1 MTVTID
7 GSAGITTPGVTDS
20 AALALT
26 GTGSKVTGDF
36 TNATVANRNS
46 FQTSTTNGSTGIY
59 ALPNGSSTAA
69 SWQATNNADPTN
81 ASKILI
87 ATNGSTDVQLVSG
100 INGTGTYL
108 PMSFYTNG
116 AQKMQLDTSGNLQV
130 GGTTVTN
137 TAGYVNSRTNAR
149 AWCNFNGTSASP
161 ITPRASY
168 NVSSVTKN
176 STGNYT
182 VNYSTALADA
192 NYASIISCSTPTASR
207 ANTIQLV
214 TLATTTINFTTSFGD
229 AAVGDAS
236 TICVAIFGN

>member
-1 MTVTID
+1 LPSSGTNLLSDATLPTTTPTNGQIPIGNGTTYVPATITA
-7 GSAGITTPGVTDS
+7 GTGITV
-20 AALALT
+20 
-26 GTGSKVTGDF
+26 
-36 TNATVANRNS
+36 
-46 FQTSTTNGSTGIY
+46 
-59 ALPNGSSTAA
+59 
-69 SWQATNNADPTN
+69 
-81 ASKILI
+81 
-87 ATNGSTDVQLVSG
+87 
-100 INGTGTYL
+100 
-108 PMSFYTNG
+108 TNG
-116 AQKMQLDTSGNLQV
+116 AGSISIANTGGAVAATQL
-130 GGTTVTN
+130 
-137 TAGYVNSRTNAR
+137 AK
-149 AWCNFNGTSASP
+149 AWCNFNGTLSSP

-192 NYASIISCSTPTASR
+192 NYASIISCSAPTASR